1 MDVLRSE
8 PAARRVHGGP
18 DRHGPAPWDFSTCA
32 NAVGPCPAA
41 VAALQRVDPTRYPD
55 PGYHAL
61 RERLA
66 AWHRVG
72 PQRIVLAASAS
83 EFIQRVTA
91 VGARLAPGAVA
102 LPPHAYGDY
111 AAAARA
117 NGRVCTHAG
126 DAGASLR
133 WLGEPSS
140 PLGQDTPPPQDL
152 ARVPTVLDSVYAP
165 LRLGGASR
173 WGTADRQAVFV
184 LHGPNKALGLCGLR
198 GAYAIAPEPDAVDWD
213 VAAWTTALADAEPSW
228 PLGAHA
234 VAMIETWTE
243 PATQRWLAGAR
254 LTLGEWM
261 SGLRVALDELGFQA
275 LPTVAN
281 FLCVRPPAGAPDAAT
296 LRRHGVAVR
305 DTTSFGLP
313 GHWRLS
319 AQPPA
324 AVAALRAALRGG

>member
-1 MDVLRSE
+1 MDLLRSD
-8 PAARRVHGGP
+8 PAAGRVHGGP
-18 DRHGPAPWDFSTCA
+18 DRHGPAAWDFSTCA
-32 NAVGPCPAA
+32 NAAGPCPAA

-66 AWHRVG
+66 AWHRVE
-72 PQRIVLAASAS
+72 PARVVLAASAS
-83 EFIQRVTA
+83 EFIQRITA
-91 VGARLAPGAVA
+91 VGARLSPGAVA
-102 LPPHAYGDY
+102 LPAHAFGDY

-117 NGRVCTHAG
+117 AGRAVTV
-126 DAGASLR
+126 GADPAATLR
-133 WLGEPSS
+133 WIGEPSS
-140 PLGQDTPPPQDL
+140 PLGQDAPPPRDL
-152 ARVPTVLDSVYAP
+152 SRVPTVLDSVYAP

-173 WGTADRQAVFV
+173 WSTPDRHAAFV

-198 GAYAIAPEPDAVDWD
+198 GAYALAPEPEAVDWD
-213 VAAWTTALADAEPSW
+213 VSAWTDALAAAEPSW

-254 LTLGEWM
+254 LTLGGWLTE
-261 SGLRVALDELGFQA
+261 LRAMLEDLGFEI
-275 LPTVAN
+275 LPSVAN
-281 FLCVRPPAGAPDAAT
+281 FLCVRPPPGAPDAAA

-319 AQPPA
+319 AQPSA
-324 AVAALRAALRGG
+324 AVAALRAALRG

>member
-1 MDVLRSE
+1 MDRLRTLPE
-8 PAARRVHGGP
+8 PDRVHGGP

-41 VAALQRVDPTRYPD
+41 VSALQRVDPTRYPD

-66 AWHRVG
+66 DWHRVE
-72 PQRIVLAASAS
+72 PARIVLAASAS
-83 EFIQRVTA
+83 EFIQRVTV

-102 LPPHAYGDY
+102 LPAHAYGDY

-117 NGRVCTHAG
+117 AGRGVTTG
-126 DAGASLR
+126 SDATLR
-133 WLGEPSS
+133 WIGEPSS
-140 PLGQDTPPPQDL
+140 PLGQDAPPPRDL

-173 WGTADRQAVFV
+173 WSAADRHAAFV
-184 LHGPNKALGLCGLR
+184 LHSPNKALGLCGLR
-198 GAYAIAPEPDAVDWD
+198 GAYVVAPAPEAVDWD
-213 VAAWTTALADAEPSW
+213 VGAWVAALAAAEPSW

-234 VAMIETWTE
+234 VAMLETWVE

-261 SGLRVALDELGFQA
+261 AGLRLALEQLGFEA
-275 LPTVAN
+275 EPGVAN
-281 FLCVRPPAGAPDAAT
+281 FLCARPPAGVPDAAA
-296 LRRHGVAVR
+296 LRAHGVAVR
-305 DTTSFGLP
+305 DTASFGLP
-313 GHWRLS
+313 GRWRLS

-324 AVAALRAALRGG
+324 AVEALRVALRRG